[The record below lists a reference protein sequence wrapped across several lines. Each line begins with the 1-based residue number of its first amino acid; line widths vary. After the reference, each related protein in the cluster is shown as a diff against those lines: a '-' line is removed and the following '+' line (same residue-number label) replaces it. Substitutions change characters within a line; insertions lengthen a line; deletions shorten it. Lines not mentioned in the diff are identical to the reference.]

1 MPIKKPIALFFMT
14 IILFFNGIG
23 NFGFCGGDNLIERSN
38 QAKRL
43 YSAEEMSLLNEKAQ
57 LISANYENVF
67 PLGVECILNESMNFK
82 FDTPPVIKDG
92 RTMVPVRTI
101 AEAFEASVLWDPVER
116 KVTVKKDKKEILIW
130 VGGNK
135 VSVNGKTNEI
145 DVPALIL
152 NGRAMVPLRFITE
165 NLGLTILYHA
175 NYGIVEIID

>member
-23 NFGFCGGDNLIERSN
+23 NMGYCDGDNLVERSK
-38 QAKRL
+38 QAKGL
-43 YSAEEMSLLNEKAQ
+43 YSAEEMSLLKEKAES
-57 LISANYENVF
+57 ISANYENVF

-130 VGGNK
+130 VGGK
-135 VSVNGKTNEI
+135 RVSVDGRTSEI